1 MTSAA
6 RKGRPFQFAII
17 VGGLVV
23 FIGLALT
30 VKDHPSLGSFD
41 GRVERWAVDAPRAIH
56 DAAAAVTWL
65 GSWLTLLPIAL
76 AVAIAE
82 RTLRKT
88 PWPLALLP
96 LVALG
101 GAILLYNVGKA
112 LTNRPRPPASLL
124 TSSAFPSGHA
134 TASVAVWGTIAL
146 VVGLGRSRRAKVPL
160 LIAAKLIALAVGAS
174 RVILGVHWPTDVIA
188 GWALGAALL
197 AALSLAIPR
206 YGADRMTSTI
216 P

>member
-1 MTSAA
+1 MTDATRRISVHLAIVAA
-6 RKGRPFQFAII
+6 A
-17 VGGLVV
+17 LVV
-23 FIGLALT
+23 FFALAFM
-30 VKDHPSLGSFD
+30 VKDHAGEGSFD
-41 GRVERWAVDAPRAIH
+41 GRVERWAVDAPRAVH
-56 DAAAAVTWL
+56 DTAAAVTWL

-82 RTLRKT
+82 RALRKT

-112 LTNRPRPPASLL
+112 VTNRPRPPASLI

-134 TASVAVWGTIAL
+134 TASVAVWGAIAL
-146 VVGLGRSRRAKVPL
+146 VVGLGRSDRAKVL
-160 LIAAKLIALAVGAS
+160 LLVAAKLIALAVGVS

-206 YGADRMTSTI
+206 YGTERITSTI

>member
-1 MTSAA
+1 VTDPA
-6 RKGRPFQFAII
+6 RRVHFMRVA
-17 VGGLVV
+17 VV
-23 FIGLALT
+23 VAGLAVFLALAFT
-30 VKDHPSLGSFD
+30 VKDHPGAGSFD
-41 GRVERWAVDAPRAIH
+41 ARVERWATDAPRTIH
-56 DAAAAVTWL
+56 DIAAVVTWL

-76 AVAIAE
+76 AVAIVE
-82 RTLRKT
+82 RTLRRT

-101 GAILLYNVGKA
+101 GAIVLYNVGKA

-134 TASVAVWGTIAL
+134 TAAVAVWGTIAI
-146 VVGLGRSRRAKVPL
+146 VVGLGRSRRAKVLL
-160 LIAAKLIALAVGAS
+160 LIAAKLIALAVGVS

-206 YGADRMTSTI
+206 YGTDRITSTM